1 MSVLVIFAHPDEG
14 ESKADFVFTFYPAEG
29 GQRVVRRGLRMQVGL
44 QVTPISS
51 VTIDARF
58 RVLKPASGKTDSDV
72 FVQMHLYRY
81 RELSDTLPG
90 DG

>member
-1 MSVLVIFAHPDEG
+1 MMRSVCMSWSVMA
-14 ESKADFVFTFYPAEG
+14 AAA
-29 GQRVVRRGLRMQVGL
+29 VGL

-72 FVQMHLYRY
+72 FVQMHLYR
-81 RELSDTLPG
+81 
-90 DG
+90 

>member
-1 MSVLVIFAHPDEG
+1 
-14 ESKADFVFTFYPAEG
+14 
-29 GQRVVRRGLRMQVGL
+29 MQVGL